1 MSSSSSSPFKDYFS
15 ILGIE
20 ITATEEEI
28 KIAYRE
34 LAFKFHPDRN
44 SSPEAHEQFLL
55 VGEAYH
61 VLTNPDQKRRYL
73 NRYQA
78 AQPKA
83 DQERL
88 KNSLQHRQEMNRMK
102 RSDRYRSGRY
112 SQRVRYRGASSS
124 SNRPSTPWEKKR
136 PATPPRRPSSYSTAD
151 IESEVESSQIGFKY
165 YSWLMSLIA
174 LLLIL
179 LCSGMWTD
187 FYLTQDL
194 GSETVKGKKRS
205 SEIFVAMNGMKIKTT
220 RHTFLIHGEE
230 ARKFPKGREVT
241 LMKSPYGDILT
252 HVKVME
258 GDFQWKF
265 NILDG
270 PYGVHF
276 WMTYVVAFFSLL
288 TILLKN
294 KYQSSAYVGTINIL
308 LALSML
314 SMVFTT

>member
-1 MSSSSSSPFKDYFS
+1 M
-15 ILGIE
+15 
-20 ITATEEEI
+20 
-28 KIAYRE
+28 
-34 LAFKFHPDRN
+34 
-44 SSPEAHEQFLL
+44 
-55 VGEAYH
+55 GEAYH
-61 VLTNPDQKRRYL
+61 VLINPDQRRRYL

-88 KNSLQHRQEMNRMK
+88 KNSLQQRQEMNRMK

-112 SQRVRYRGASSS
+112 SQRVRYRGASSTS
-124 SNRPSTPWEKKR
+124 RASAPWENKR
-136 PATPPRRPSSYSTAD
+136 PTTPPRRPSSYSMTD
-151 IESEVESSQIGFKY
+151 IESDVESTQVGFKY
-165 YSWLMSLIA
+165 YSWLMSLSA

-179 LCSGMWTD
+179 LCGGMWTD
-187 FYLTQDL
+187 FYLTEDL
-194 GSETVKGKKRS
+194 GSETVSSKKRH

-220 RHTFLIHGEE
+220 RHSFLVHGEE
-230 ARKFPKGREVT
+230 ARKLPKGREVT

-258 GDFQWKF
+258 EDFEWKF
-265 NILDG
+265 KILDG

-288 TILLKN
+288 TIFLKN
-294 KYQSSAYVGTINIL
+294 KYQSSAYVGTVNIL

-314 SMVFTT
+314 SLLFTT

>member
-20 ITATEEEI
+20 MTATEEEI
-28 KIAYRE
+28 KAAYRE
-34 LAFKFHPDRN
+34 LAFQYHPDRN
-44 SSPEAHEQFLL
+44 DSPEAHEQFLL

-61 VLTNPDQKRRYL
+61 VLTNPDQRRRYL

-88 KNSLQHRQEMNRMK
+88 KNALQQRQEMNRMK

-124 SNRPSTPWEKKR
+124 SKRSSTPWENKR
-136 PATPPRRPSSYSTAD
+136 HTTPPRRPTSHSMSEID
-151 IESEVESSQIGFKY
+151 SEVESSQIGFKY

-174 LLLIL
+174 LFLIL
-179 LCSGMWTD
+179 MCSGMWTD
-187 FYLTQDL
+187 FYLTEDL
-194 GSETVKGKKRS
+194 GNEVVKSKKRS

-220 RHTFLIHGEE
+220 RHAFLVHGEE
-230 ARKFPKGREVT
+230 ARKLPKGREVT
-241 LMKSPYGDILT
+241 LMKSPYGNILT

-258 GDFQWKF
+258 GNFEWKF
-265 NILDG
+265 KILDG

-288 TILLKN
+288 TIFLKN
-294 KYQSSAYVGTINIL
+294 KYQSSAYVGTVNIL

-314 SMVFTT
+314 SLIFSV

>member
-20 ITATEEEI
+20 MTATEEEI
-28 KIAYRE
+28 KTAYRE

-44 SSPEAHEQFLL
+44 HSPEAHEQFLL
-55 VGEAYH
+55 LGEAYH
-61 VLTNPDQKRRYL
+61 VLTNPDQRRRYL
-73 NRYQA
+73 NRYHA
-78 AQPKA
+78 TQPKT

-88 KNSLQHRQEMNRMK
+88 KNSLLQRQEMNRMK

-112 SQRVRYRGASSS
+112 SQRVKYRGASSS
-124 SNRPSTPWEKKR
+124 SKRASTPWENSR
-136 PATPPRRPSSYSTAD
+136 ATPPPRRPSNYSMTD
-151 IESEVESSQIGFKY
+151 LESDVESSQIGFKY
-165 YSWLMSLIA
+165 YSWLMTAIA
-174 LLLIL
+174 LCLIL
-179 LCSGMWTD
+179 FCSAMWAD
-187 FYLTQDL
+187 FHFTEDL
-194 GSETVKGKKRS
+194 SNETIKSKKRS
-205 SEIFVAMNGMKIKTT
+205 SQIFVAMNGMKIKTT
-220 RHTFLIHGEE
+220 RHAFLVHGEE
-230 ARKFPKGREVT
+230 ARKLPKGREVT

-258 GDFQWKF
+258 GDFLWKF
-265 NILDG
+265 RVLDG

-294 KYQSSAYVGTINIL
+294 KHQSSAYVGTVNIL

-314 SMVFTT
+314 SLIFTA